1 MFTKD
6 IRGACPV
13 TISPSVQFNLDPRFA
28 GTAMV
33 AGDLTG
39 NGKLDLLTA
48 RNHDQSITAIAAYTM
63 AGEVLWTWG
72 TPGEGSS
79 RSTYDIPL
87 QIQDINVDGRNE
99 VIFCA
104 DRAFIVLDGTSG
116 KEMARYPLPPGLE
129 VIDCI
134 TFGNLQGHEKTRAP
148 PDIIIKDRYTT
159 MWAFSAD
166 WTMLW
171 KYRHRLGWKLCHHPT
186 LLDIDGDGKDEVL
199 AGLEMLDHD
208 GKPTWSIRSPRL
220 WWNHVTRNGH
230 LDSARVLREASQP
243 RDSRIAITYC
253 GARFIGVIDGHGRVI
268 WSRTGHHYES
278 IDVGRFSSTCPSP
291 QLFVDIDHR
300 PFGKACSQFIDAN
313 GIITGEIL
321 LDYGR
326 QHRCGTWGEEN
337 FGLIFE
343 GSNPYKPAPYAN
355 DTFKPSG
362 YAYKALAHNLNWS
375 KYIPKGVRLAQA
387 IPSSN
392 KLETFYFLKSNG
404 DIVLVMWNGNGEMPV
419 NVSFTVPSTGI
430 EAFSAPSYKA
440 GDARNYSCVAT
451 ADGLFV
457 EARVGF
463 YPFIFVFSMNGTA
476 PVTIVLNT
484 SITVLDASML
494 FIVPALVVVAVIAFA
509 RRLQCSKKRI

>member
-326 QHRCGTWGEEN
+326 QHRCVDWTGNGLDEVVIASAFAIINGEGDRVATLAFTGPASNHAGYVDTPDDHERVYVSILDIAGTG
-337 FGLIFE
+337 
-343 GSNPYKPAPYAN
+343 K
-355 DTFKPSG
+355 
-362 YAYKALAHNLNWS
+362 
-375 KYIPKGVRLAQA
+375 
-387 IPSSN
+387 
-392 KLETFYFLKSNG
+392 G
-404 DIVLVMWNGNGEMPV
+404 DILLHSHDSACIYFNENGKPNPRQRW
-419 NVSFTVPSTGI
+419 
-430 EAFSAPSYKA
+430 
-440 GDARNYSCVAT
+440 DAANLTY
-451 ADGLFV
+451 
-457 EARVGF
+457 
-463 YPFIFVFSMNGTA
+463 Y
-476 PVTIVLNT
+476 
-484 SITVLDASML
+484 
-494 FIVPALVVVAVIAFA
+494 
-509 RRLQCSKKRI
+509 

>member
-1 MFTKD
+1 MKHSTGIKLVLLGFILCNITCFTRAAGHIVSSESTPFDSTGAIQVKDPFSACHADSYDLMVELGVKDNRKD
-6 IRGACPV
+6 ISWSGIEPTDDAWNWDWWDYRVGELKARNMTTLPILDYGNLNVQTGTTHGNRIHTDHDIQEWLEYVNACIERYYENDTTTVTPAWEIWNEPNLGDFNASSGFWTGTDEEYFHLQTVTAANITARWPDLNVVSAGIAGHNPAYLDAMFASGAMEHIDTLAFHPY
-13 TISPSVQFNLDPRFA
+13 SVANYDTLDVKINEVKAVCEKYNFNGPLWITEVGMSTQFNPD
-28 GTAMV
+28 
-33 AGDLTG
+33 
-39 NGKLDLLTA
+39 K
-48 RNHDQSITAIAAYTM
+48 
-63 AGEVLWTWG
+63 
-72 TPGEGSS
+72 PGYEAEYQHSLE
-79 RSTYDIPL
+79 L
-87 QIQDINVDGRNE
+87 Q
-99 VIFCA
+99 
-104 DRAFIVLDGTSG
+104 
-116 KEMARYPLPPGLE
+116 
-129 VIDCI
+129 
-134 TFGNLQGHEKTRAP
+134 
-148 PDIIIKDRYTT
+148 
-159 MWAFSAD
+159 
-166 WTMLW
+166 
-171 KYRHRLGWKLCHHPT
+171 
-186 LLDIDGDGKDEVL
+186 
-199 AGLEMLDHD
+199 
-208 GKPTWSIRSPRL
+208 
-220 WWNHVTRNGH
+220 
-230 LDSARVLREASQP
+230 ASLVP
-243 RDSRIAITYC
+243 KVYAKS
-253 GARFIGVIDGHGRVI
+253 
-268 WSRTGHHYES
+268 
-278 IDVGRFSSTCPSP
+278 
-291 QLFVDIDHR
+291 L
-300 PFGKACSQFIDAN
+300 AN
-313 GIITGEIL
+313 GIEVVVWYCLG
-321 LDYGR
+321 DGANR
-326 QHRCGTWGEEN
+326 TWGEEN